1 MSRKLF
7 VGFKGKNNASGRLVQ
22 SLSPDH
28 CLLTNSF
35 GGIKKDIGS
44 FPSRYDI
51 VYLFGVD
58 KNLEKSFRIE
68 RFAEKDGIRYS
79 SALDLENLADR
90 LSLAGISTVIS
101 ERPTGY
107 LCNEAYGQLL
117 EKYHGNAVL
126 IHIPTIRHFDEH
138 WIMGIGRALY

>member
-117 EKYHGNAVL
+117 EKFHGNAVL

-138 WIMGIGRALY
+138 WIANICRAL